1 MLVKPFYNVL
11 ALQLK
16 YAFLLPY
23 LLFVCKGNSQ
33 NLVINP
39 SLEEF
44 TTCPE
49 RLGNFDDNVVF
60 WSTPTDGSTDY
71 FNACSKIMGTPDN
84 FKGRQPA
91 DFGTGYAGMYVYAP
105 DHYREY
111 LQAELSETL
120 IQGKNYEV
128 SFYVSLAERS
138 DSAVKE
144 FGVLFSKDKIAVN
157 TQKDLSKKYWYEQ
170 TDNSYNFMEIGYSN
184 FYSDTKD
191 WILVHTQFEA
201 KGDEKYLTLGNFKN
215 NARTRLFQT
224 KKNAREGA
232 YYYVDMISVTMEE
245 PPSNRSE
252 LVAITEGKET
262 KNIELDKSYTFK
274 NVLFQF
280 DRAVLLASSREELLK
295 LYDHLKSNANLKIK
309 INGHTDAIGTETYN
323 QQLSEKRAEAVA
335 NFLMDLGIT
344 KDRIDWLGHGSTQ
357 PITNNLSED
366 GRKENR
372 RVEFIISKGL

>member
-1 MLVKPFYNVL
+1 M

-16 YAFLLPY
+16 YIFLLLY
-23 LLFVCKGNSQ
+23 MVFMYMGHSQ

-49 RLGNFDDNVVF
+49 RLGNFDDNVVS

-71 FNACSKIMGTPDN
+71 FNACSKIMGTPEN

-91 DFGTGYAGMYVYAP
+91 DFGAGYAGMYVYAP

-111 LQAELSETL
+111 LQAELSDRL
-120 IQGKNYEV
+120 IKGKNYEV

-138 DSAVKE
+138 DSAIKE

-157 TQKDLSKKYWYEQ
+157 TQKDLSKKHWYEQ

-184 FYSDTKD
+184 FYADTKD

-232 YYYVDMISVTMEE
+232 YYYVDMISVFMDD

-252 LVAITEGKET
+252 LVAVAEGKET

-274 NVLFQF
+274 NVLFGF
-280 DRAVLLASSREELLK
+280 DRSVLLESSREELLK
-295 LYDHLKSNANLKIK
+295 LYDHLKSNANLKIT
-309 INGHTDAIGTETYN
+309 INGHTDAIGTEPYN
-323 QQLSEKRAEAVA
+323 QQLSAKRAEAVA
-335 NFLMDLGIT
+335 NYLLGLGII
-344 KDRIDWLGHGSTQ
+344 KDRIVWHGHGSTK
-357 PITNNLSED
+357 PITNNHSED
-366 GRKENR
+366 GRKQNR
-372 RVEFIISKGL
+372 RVEFIISKGH